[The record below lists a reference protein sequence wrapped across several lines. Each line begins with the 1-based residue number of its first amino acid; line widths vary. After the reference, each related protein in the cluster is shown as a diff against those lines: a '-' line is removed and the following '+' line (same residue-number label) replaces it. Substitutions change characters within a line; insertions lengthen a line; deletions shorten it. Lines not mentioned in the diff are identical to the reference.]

1 MASLRKGWDIQT
13 RVIGA
18 LMLRELT
25 TRFGR
30 ENIGFLW
37 IMVEPLLFAVL
48 VGLLW
53 RVLKGPE
60 EYGVDIVAFVVSG
73 YIPLVLFRSVIT
85 RAVNSFAAN
94 GSLMYH
100 RQIKILDIM
109 LVRFL
114 IEVIGHMMS
123 YLVIAIALGS
133 VGYFPFPYDIGY
145 LLIGWIYF
153 CIVTLSIAL
162 IVAPLSEFND
172 ILEKFVPVTTY
183 LMVPFS
189 GTFYLVSALSPEA
202 AAIVLYSPPVH
213 AMEMMR
219 YGVFGPAISPQYDF
233 VFPMAFSLPC
243 MAIGLVLCRVVRRR
257 LVVE

>member
-1 MASLRKGWDIQT
+1 M
-13 RVIGA
+13 
-18 LMLRELT
+18 
-25 TRFGR
+25 
-30 ENIGFLW
+30 
-37 IMVEPLLFAVL
+37 
-48 VGLLW
+48 
-53 RVLKGPE
+53 
-60 EYGVDIVAFVVSG
+60 
-73 YIPLVLFRSVIT
+73 
-85 RAVNSFAAN
+85 
-94 GSLMYH
+94 
-100 RQIKILDIM
+100 
-109 LVRFL
+109 
-114 IEVIGHMMS
+114 
-123 YLVIAIALGS
+123 
-133 VGYFPFPYDIGY
+133 
-145 LLIGWIYF
+145 
-153 CIVTLSIAL
+153 
-162 IVAPLSEFND
+162 APLSEFND